1 LFLREAKPNNIRGG
15 FIMSSELKIT
25 EEKSG
30 DLTELYLD
38 GEVDIYTSQNLK
50 EKLYNTIEST
60 QKDIRINCAALNYID
75 STGLGIFVGALKRA
89 RDHGRDIYISNLKDN
104 IKKLFLITGLD
115 RLFIIE

>member
-1 LFLREAKPNNIRGG
+1 
-15 FIMSSELKIT
+15 MSSELKIT

-89 RDHGRDIYISNLKDN
+89 RIMAGIYISRIL
-104 IKKLFLITGLD
+104 
-115 RLFIIE
+115 RIILRSCFSLPD